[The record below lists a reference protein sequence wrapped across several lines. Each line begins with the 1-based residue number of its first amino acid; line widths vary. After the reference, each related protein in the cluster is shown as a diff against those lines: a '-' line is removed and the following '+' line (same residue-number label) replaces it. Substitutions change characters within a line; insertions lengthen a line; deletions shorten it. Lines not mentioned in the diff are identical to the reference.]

1 MSPAEET
8 GLGEHASAWD
18 VVEDPYGD
26 PEGFWTVKQEA
37 TGSASQKLPLRQV
50 MGKRLEEI
58 KSGTKE
64 AHENTPVV
72 GEAAGRWPGPRGGAG
87 VVERGRR
94 VLRTNGSQPGR
105 PCPRRPTRSAGV
117 SGCDCPIIP
126 PGRSRRSPISRS
138 LFTSAKSLSPQEE
151 PYSQVRAQGVDLWG
165 PLLSLLQES
174 VSTACDQRILADR
187 TKVVNPGSKDTAFC
201 F

>member
-1 MSPAEET
+1 MSPEEET

-72 GEAAGRWPGPRGGAG
+72 GEAAGRWPGPRGGAS
-87 VVERGRR
+87 ESRHRR
-94 VLRTNGSQPGR
+94 LDRFECR
-105 PCPRRPTRSAGV
+105 IFLSAGFLK
-117 SGCDCPIIP
+117 I
-126 PGRSRRSPISRS
+126 
-138 LFTSAKSLSPQEE
+138 KLSCETILKF
-151 PYSQVRAQGVDLWG
+151 SKFKNAT
-165 PLLSLLQES
+165 LLHKL
-174 VSTACDQRILADR
+174 TI
-187 TKVVNPGSKDTAFC
+187 
-201 F
+201 